1 MSARHP
7 RCPEAQRWL
16 TERDGKE
23 SWRRLQQAEFQGT
36 HGLQIAQPIAED
48 IFGFSLLQ
56 HLFEDGICPHFNLEK
71 IRLAIEALCCV
82 PCSHD
87 ADLTK
92 ASAYFDKILAE
103 DMDYAS
109 APFNA
114 GVIGAA
120 NGELLAV
127 QQALHLPTQYGKFKD
142 VVRLHGASCSGDRAD
157 FQKLFQNYKTEIAV
171 SAATAGIRGLPILIW
186 LARSPSRG
194 FPSRS
199 GCLSAFWTEEI
210 PAAAAASGS
219 LENLLYLRRQGYLCP
234 WNLASC
240 AQTICSSLAWQALQT
255 NVKSA
260 GTYAYVSAA
269 LWALAAQ
276 LQDAA
281 VLQQLKAAGECYPC
295 DAEACHILLQTG
307 AVDIVTWLL
316 HSHGRDQDVA
326 ASKLFRQCVNAAL
339 HDDHAADLRWLCS
352 ISPAKCWQQHGLYS
366 SATSQLTRQLLRS
379 VAFSSP
385 CTARDWA
392 NAARQQST
400 EELQLLFSTAMP
412 NDAHWDES
420 ICKAA
425 AVGGHLEVCAWLW
438 SRVPAA
444 FWDEAC
450 AHALAANR
458 PHVIRWLLHKDPP
471 CPFQPIL
478 PPSPWA
484 PPRLLRYRGP
494 RLDSPGLLFP
504 PAKPKIAG
512 TDPMDPYACRQAA
525 ANNNME
531 LMVYLREKGCPW
543 DARSC
548 SLAAGNGHAQMLR
561 WLRSQNPP
569 CPWAAHSAQLAAE
582 NDHLDTLSWLLSQQP
597 ACPFPSRPEA
607 ASDRCLQHLIVMGC
621 PMPSPAARTRAQAMF
636 PLPASLVLGL
646 VRWYRKV
653 GAQGSASFRLAEQAP
668 GDDLLAHL
676 SSLDPDLVWHIC
688 HLAGLCAQ

>member
-1 MSARHP
+1 MTVETRQWQGIIGQTCMLILRSTWHPDFTTRRSPRH
-7 RCPEAQRWL
+7 QL
-16 TERDGKE
+16 ST
-23 SWRRLQQAEFQGT
+23 GT
-36 HGLQIAQPIAED
+36 TCLKIA
-48 IFGFSLLQ
+48 SCS
-56 HLFEDGICPHFNLEK
+56 HRNLEK
-71 IRLAIEALCCV
+71 VATEAACYVL
-82 PCSHD
+82 CSHD
-87 ADLTK
+87 ENLTK

-103 DMDYAS
+103 EMDHSTAL
-109 APFNA
+109 FGA

-120 NGELLAV
+120 AGELLAV
-127 QQALHLPTQYGKFKD
+127 QKALHFPTQYGKFKHL
-142 VVRLHGASCSGDRAD
+142 VRLHGASCSGERVE
-157 FQKLFQNYKTEIAV
+157 FHKLFQKYKTEIAV

-194 FPSRS
+194 FPNRS
-199 GCLSAFWTEEI
+199 GSTPAFWTEEI

-219 LENLLYLRRQGYLCP
+219 LENLLFLRRQDYLCP

-240 AQTICSSLAWQALQT
+240 AQTICSTLAWQALQT
-255 NVKSA
+255 DIHSA

-307 AVDIVTWLL
+307 AVDVLTWVL
-316 HSHGRDQDVA
+316 HNHGRDQDVA
-326 ASKLFRQCVNAAL
+326 ASKLFRQCVDAAL
-339 HDDHAADLRWLCS
+339 HDDHAADLRWLRS

-392 NAARQQST
+392 NAAKQQST

-438 SRVPAA
+438 GRVPAA
-444 FWDEAC
+444 FWDKAC
-450 AHALAANR
+450 AHALAADR

-484 PPRLLRYRGP
+484 PAGSSGTKNDLGWTVLGCYSRLP
-494 RLDSPGLLFP
+494 SPELL
-504 PAKPKIAG
+504 AQI
-512 TDPMDPYACRQAA
+512 PMDPYACRQAA

-548 SLAAGNGHAQMLR
+548 SLAAGNGHTQMLR

-582 NDHLDTLSWLLSQQP
+582 NDHLDTLFWLLSQQP

-621 PMPSPAARTRAQAMF
+621 PMPSPAARTRARAVC

-646 VRWYRKV
+646 IKWYEKV

-668 GDDLLAHL
+668 RDDLLAHL
-676 SSLDPDLVWHIC
+676 SSLDPDLLWHIC